1 MSSFSPSVPSL
12 DLFSP
17 AKTQNDISSCY
28 FVKKGPSS
36 AINESTDLEFVFEQV
51 LPFIFCNFICVF
63 LFPLVEM
70 HIYIYIYILF
80 CVQSSEHYTNLSES
94 YLELELQLI
103 KEDGTNVVHREPAR
117 DDTIPE
123 GADFKVVP
131 INNISHSLFS
141 SVDFTANDTVICS
154 ESNYAYKAYFQHLFS
169 YSKEIKKSWCVYHPF
184 IFAKIAT
191 VLFYARRKTF

>member
-80 CVQSSEHYTNLSES
+80 LCSVFRALH
-94 YLELELQLI
+94 QLI
-103 KEDGTNVVHREPAR
+103 G
-117 DDTIPE
+117 I
-123 GADFKVVP
+123 
-131 INNISHSLFS
+131 
-141 SVDFTANDTVICS
+141 
-154 ESNYAYKAYFQHLFS
+154 
-169 YSKEIKKSWCVYHPF
+169 
-184 IFAKIAT
+184 
-191 VLFYARRKTF
+191 VLRTRASTY